1 MNDVVLAA
9 ILGALGGI
17 ALTAL
22 LLLARRFARGSAD
35 LGSEAEQGAL
45 RALHQASLA
54 APHLRGGLAGPD
66 AVKAARHLRTLLGS
80 AAVAIVGED
89 DTVTL
94 DGAADGLESAAVR
107 IAAQVRASGR
117 RQVFP
122 APSRTDDLEAVGAP
136 ILVDGVPVGVVV
148 AFASPVRAALVRA
161 AEEVADWCAAQVEL
175 GGLEA
180 SRTQLAEAELRALRA
195 QISPHF
201 IYNALTAIASFITTD
216 PDRARDLVLEF
227 ADFTRYS
234 FRRHGEFTTL
244 AEELGDAGTR
254 VARFMLQ
261 DSIGAWFPK
270 FRDVSWRPG
279 VWICTAI
286 MVAGWGAIL
295 ILGVTDPLGGI
306 NTFFP
311 LFGIANQ
318 LLAAIALAVVLAI
331 VAKRGRSYFRWLW
344 IIALPLA
351 FTAVVTITASL
362 YKIFSPVPAI
372 GYWANHFRYL
382 EALNSGDTTLGAPEV
397 LQAVIRNTAVQGTL
411 SIIFVVL
418 AIIVIV
424 MAVIATVKAIRNG
437 GGENTEDPPVP
448 SRRFAP
454 AGFLPDTEEREL
466 EKRWE
471 PILAEERAAA
481 RH

>member
-9 ILGALGGI
+9 VLGALGGI

-54 APHLRGGLAGPD
+54 APHLRGGLTGPD
-66 AVKAARHLRTLLGS
+66 AVKAARHLRALLGS
-80 AAVAIVGED
+80 AAVAIVGDD

-107 IAAQVRASGR
+107 IAAQVRGSGR

-161 AEEVADWCAAQVEL
+161 AEEVADWCAAQVAL

-234 FRRHGEFTTL
+234 FRRQGEFTTL
-244 AEELGDAGTR
+244 AEELGSIHSYLELER
-254 VARFMLQ
+254 ARFGDRLRVTLQ
-261 DSIGAWFPK
+261 I
-270 FRDVSWRPG
+270 
-279 VWICTAI
+279 
-286 MVAGWGAIL
+286 
-295 ILGVTDPLGGI
+295 
-306 NTFFP
+306 
-311 LFGIANQ
+311 
-318 LLAAIALAVVLAI
+318 
-331 VAKRGRSYFRWLW
+331 
-344 IIALPLA
+344 
-351 FTAVVTITASL
+351 
-362 YKIFSPVPAI
+362 
-372 GYWANHFRYL
+372 
-382 EALNSGDTTLGAPEV
+382 APE
-397 LQAVIRNTAVQGTL
+397 TL
-411 SIIFVVL
+411 
-418 AIIVIV
+418 
-424 MAVIATVKAIRNG
+424 ATVIPFLSVQPLVENAVRHGLEPGEG
-437 GGENTEDPPVP
+437 GGEIRITSRDDGTHTEILVEDDGVGMDPDGLRALLTAREEGGHVGLRNVDTRLRQVYGSGGGLVVETNAGAGTLVRMRVP
-448 SRRFAP
+448 KSQP
-454 AGFLPDTEEREL
+454 LHDPDDD
-466 EKRWE
+466 
-471 PILAEERAAA
+471 
-481 RH
+481 